1 MDLRLQGKC
10 AVITGASK
18 GREIGCAV
26 AEVLAE
32 EGCDLVLVSRT
43 QDTREA
49 AVEEIRGRHQVAVA
63 VHAPDMCKRPVCPL

>member
-49 AVEEIRGRHQVAVA
+49 AVEENPRAASGCCRRSRSGYV
-63 VHAPDMCKRPVCPL
+63 